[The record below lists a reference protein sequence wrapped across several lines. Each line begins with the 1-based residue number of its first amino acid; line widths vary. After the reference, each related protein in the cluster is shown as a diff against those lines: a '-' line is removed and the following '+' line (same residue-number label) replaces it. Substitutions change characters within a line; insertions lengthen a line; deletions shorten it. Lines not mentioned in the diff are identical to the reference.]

1 MTEKE
6 VLKIIKKAVW
16 DGRTELN
23 LRGKGIRS
31 LPGEIGKLTELTRLD
46 LRENE
51 LTSLPAELG
60 KLTKL
65 RRLYLSRNELTSL
78 PAELGKLTELMGFN
92 VFGNPL

>member
-60 KLTKL
+60 KLT
-65 RRLYLSRNELTSL
+65 
-78 PAELGKLTELMGFN
+78 ELMGFN